1 MREFG
6 SHLDCPRCG
15 LSIAA
20 RYPWLAMTH
29 CPRCI
34 ARAGVAV
41 RLFSSELPTPGPYA
55 NAERPQ

>member
-1 MREFG
+1 MREVG
-6 SHLDCPRCG
+6 LHLDCPRCG

-41 RLFSSELPTPGPYA
+41 ELFSSGLPTTGLYA
-55 NAERPQ
+55 DVERP